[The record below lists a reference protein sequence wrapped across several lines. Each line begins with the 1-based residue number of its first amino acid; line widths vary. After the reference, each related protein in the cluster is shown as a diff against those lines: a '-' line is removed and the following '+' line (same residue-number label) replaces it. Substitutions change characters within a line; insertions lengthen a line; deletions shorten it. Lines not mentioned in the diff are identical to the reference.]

1 MVTFVRFFF
10 FFYVK
15 ERIVW
20 SLNRKA
26 NHWVKITK
34 TTFFF
39 LNNWIIIVKKWNDK
53 YIYLKNL
60 IRKITIDQ
68 FELIIHL
75 RFVRFFIILTYI
87 YIIVI
92 IMLSMLNFFFRE
104 FKFKWMYTRKKKKK
118 KKKHDDFAFRN
129 PRKTFIWNRTDLR
142 FDPSP
147 RFSLFLPLVLPQNAT
162 KIWKLFERDER
173 SRRNCRI
180 ISEFVRFIETDTILF

>member
-1 MVTFVRFFF
+1 MFSKELNFLFEWLRLYVTFAFFF

-60 IRKITIDQ
+60 IGKITIDQ

-104 FKFKWMYTRKKKKK
+104 FKFKWMYIRKKKKRK
-118 KKKHDDFAFRN
+118 RNTTILHFEIRGKRLYEIARIWGLILRHDFPSSSRWSS
-129 PRKTFIWNRTDLR
+129 RKTPRRYGNCSRGTRDL
-142 FDPSP
+142 
-147 RFSLFLPLVLPQNAT
+147 VE
-162 KIWKLFERDER
+162 IVE
-173 SRRNCRI
+173 
-180 ISEFVRFIETDTILF
+180 